1 MRLRKHAAAL
11 ALCCAGAAYAQ
22 SPDSKPPENPRP
34 PETPREVRV
43 AERRTEQ
50 GQPTRPPEQRPQS
63 DEEQRVVELYK
74 AQLGGQLTNAT
85 YLGVSTSEVP
95 QALRQHL
102 GLPEGVGL
110 VVDFIEDDS
119 PAKTAGVR
127 QYDILKKLDEQILV
141 NAQQLAVLI
150 RSHKSG
156 EEIKLTLLRGG
167 KEQTLAARLVERPG
181 KPLGDMFPFDRPNG
195 EWQRWSQLG
204 VVVPS
209 PAPPPRQNP
218 NNNGS
223 GNRTVSVWRDNDTT
237 ITITQDRDS
246 GRRLTVTDKS
256 GKKVFEGSLDNQEDR
271 SKMPPDVAEKVK
283 QMEAKIRPGNNKPN
297 GEPRGA
303 VDANTGNFGL
313 TFEGSLDFDGRRE
326 AEVEEHHDAESHEEP
341 QPSAKRPI
349 RDNDVLNIAIAGVHG
364 PGVKTQK
371 LARVRDGQVQLPY
384 VAPVKCVGL
393 TAAELEKKVAAL
405 YTEAKI
411 APKVAVR
418 VRNVGPVEQRAAKDE
433 LDVKP

>member
-11 ALCCAGAAYAQ
+11 ALCCAATAYAQ
-22 SPDSKPPENPRP
+22 NPDTRPPENPKP
-34 PETPREVRV
+34 PDASREVRV
-43 AERRTEQ
+43 TERRDE
-50 GQPTRPPEQRPQS
+50 PEKPVLPPQT
-63 DEEQRVVELYK
+63 EEQRVVELYQ

-95 QALRQHL
+95 AALRQHL

-110 VVDFIEDDS
+110 VVDFVEDDS
-119 PAKTAGVR
+119 PAKSAGVK

-156 EEIKLTLLRGG
+156 EEIKLTLVRGG
-167 KEQTLAARLVERPG
+167 KEQTLTAKLVERPG
-181 KPLGDMFPFDRPNG
+181 KPLGDMFPLDQPNA
-195 EWQRWSQLG
+195 EWQRWARRS
-204 VVVPS
+204 VAVPT
-209 PAPPPRQNP
+209 PTRPPRQNR
-218 NNNGS
+218 NNTGS

-237 ITITQDRDS
+237 ITITQGEDS
-246 GRRLTVTDKS
+246 KRHLTVSDKS
-256 GKKVFEGSLDNQEDR
+256 GKKVFEGDLDNKEDR
-271 SKMPPDVAEKVK
+271 ARMPPDVAEKVR
-283 QMEAKIRPGNNKPN
+283 QMEAKIRPDGNNKPN
-297 GEPRGA
+297 GELRGA
-303 VDANTGNFGL
+303 VDVGAGNFEL
-313 TFEGSLDFDGRRE
+313 SVEGAFDFKGE
-326 AEVEEHHDAESHEEP
+326 QEVQVEEHQDADSDGEP
-341 QPSAKRPI
+341 GPSAKRPI

-364 PGVKTQK
+364 PGVKTVK
-371 LARVRDGQVQLPY
+371 LARVRDGRVQLPY

-393 TAAELEKKVAAL
+393 TDAELEKKVATL

-433 LDVKP
+433 PK